1 MGAGAEPEL
10 WFLLMHQTM
19 NVSYN
24 VSAVEGLFQ
33 RAEAAGYRGAI
44 LYDHN
49 LEALASPRLTPAYL
63 PSLRGVLDSAR
74 RHHLEVMPQIASYGH
89 SDGMIFQDAR
99 MVEAKPATAL
109 YTVAQSGRE
118 LLPRKPSGKPPS
130 LVNGGFAQHRGD
142 RLKGWTV
149 QDAPGGR
156 TFWDGTGGRQGGASV
171 RMQAGAPDDSAGTR

>member
-49 LEALASPRLTPAYL
+49 LEALASPRLAPAYR
-63 PSLRGVLDSAR
+63 PC
-74 RHHLEVMPQIASYGH
+74 
-89 SDGMIFQDAR
+89 
-99 MVEAKPATAL
+99 
-109 YTVAQSGRE
+109 
-118 LLPRKPSGKPPS
+118 
-130 LVNGGFAQHRGD
+130 
-142 RLKGWTV
+142 
-149 QDAPGGR
+149 
-156 TFWDGTGGRQGGASV
+156 GTGGKKLHDAAGRSFCHVAPIVNGTGVINPAFGGCF
-171 RMQAGAPDDSAGTR
+171 G